1 MAVVVRV
8 DKTIVEFE
16 PVRNYTVASVW
27 TGLPLSAVV
36 PLALAIAIVICCTF

>member
-1 MAVVVRV
+1 MVVRV
-8 DKTIVEFE
+8 DEMIVEFE
-16 PVRNYTVASVW
+16 PVSDYTIASVW